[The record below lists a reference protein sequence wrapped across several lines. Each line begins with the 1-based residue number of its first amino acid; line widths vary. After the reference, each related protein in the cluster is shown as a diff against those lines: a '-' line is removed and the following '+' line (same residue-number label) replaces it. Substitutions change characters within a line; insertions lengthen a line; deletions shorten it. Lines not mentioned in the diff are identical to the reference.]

1 MAFVFALGVAK
12 FLRWC
17 FFHQVHGCLAAVFF
31 TTKCMRALWRR
42 VSTKG
47 AWEFC
52 PRRAAKGREALRR
65 WFLPRR
71 AAKGRE
77 ALRRWFL
84 PRRGTKRH
92 EALRRCLFTTKRHEE
107 ARSLAAVAFTTKRH
121 EWARSLA
128 AVVFTTKRHEA
139 LRRCLFTTKRHEEA
153 RSLAAVFFYHEV
165 ARMSTKPCG
174 GGFYH
179 EEARSLADE
188 WLTTK
193 EYEDARSL
201 AAEHMVKGP
210 RVTVWCLPFRQL
222 VNQGV
227 RLLASHARVYT
238 AIAHLAVIRH
248 FSRRAGGGR
257 GVTANS
263 VGYRNRW
270 SFATNPGCFLRA

>member
-1 MAFVFALGVAK
+1 MPHHEVPLRCVKPCGGGFQRRGLRDFVREG
-12 FLRWC
+12 
-17 FFHQVHGCLAAVFF
+17 
-31 TTKCMRALWRR
+31 
-42 VSTKG
+42 
-47 AWEFC
+47 
-52 PRRAAKGREALRR
+52 PRRAAKPCGMIFGAKGPLGREG
-65 WFLPRR
+65 P
-71 AAKGRE
+71 
-77 ALRRWFL
+77 
-84 PRRGTKRH
+84 
-92 EALRRCLFTTKRHEE
+92 
-107 ARSLAAVAFTTKRH
+107 
-121 EWARSLA
+121 
-128 AVVFTTKRHEA
+128 
-139 LRRCLFTTKRHEEA
+139 
-153 RSLAAVFFYHEV
+153 RSLAAVFFYHEDARMSTKPCGGVFYHEV

>member
-84 PRRGTKRH
+84 PRRG
-92 EALRRCLFTTKRHEE
+92 
-107 ARSLAAVAFTTKRH
+107 
-121 EWARSLA
+121 
-128 AVVFTTKRHEA
+128 TKRHEA